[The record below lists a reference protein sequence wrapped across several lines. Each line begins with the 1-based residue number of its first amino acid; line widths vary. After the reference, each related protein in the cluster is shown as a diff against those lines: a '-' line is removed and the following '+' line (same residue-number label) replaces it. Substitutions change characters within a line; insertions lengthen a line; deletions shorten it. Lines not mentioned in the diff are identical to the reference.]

1 MKSFLYFFYLY
12 LVVYVPVISGSIRKF
27 NILLYLFIALIIIF
41 RHKKISYNIFREC
54 RPIWFSIVYLTFY
67 VVLNVLFNN
76 ADSIILTA
84 TFSMTIVP
92 FFSVLALSTLFILQ
106 KRKDFIKDFIK
117 VATMASVISV
127 ILYLIPQLGKSILFL
142 MSGDDA
148 DSVQRFY
155 DEGRGFGVA
164 GSLFFGYS
172 IIQAIAAFLCMKYN
186 NKIKGYFYTLLI
198 LISII
203 LNARIGLFVFIALL
217 LVNYLALSS
226 IKQTIKMIF
235 AISIVICI
243 VIWTGLYHEFQ
254 GSIDWTL
261 EGVYMVSDFLLGT
274 NYTNGYGHFS
284 GLAGSFLIW
293 PNNTMEWIFGRGIYL
308 LQGYKGFSSDV
319 GFILQL
325 NWGGLIYLFFL
336 LLPLLI
342 IVKNSIKTKNW
353 TFIIIVLT
361 VLIICDWK
369 GDLFTQ
375 SNFLFIII
383 TLFLLT
389 NRRNEINICNYR
401 SF

>member
-54 RPIWFSIVYLTFY
+54 KPIWFSIVYLTFY

-164 GSLFFGYS
+164 GSLFFGFS
-172 IIQAIAAFLCMKYN
+172 IIQAIAAFLCMK
-186 NKIKGYFYTLLI
+186 
-198 LISII
+198 
-203 LNARIGLFVFIALL
+203 
-217 LVNYLALSS
+217 
-226 IKQTIKMIF
+226 
-235 AISIVICI
+235 
-243 VIWTGLYHEFQ
+243 
-254 GSIDWTL
+254 
-261 EGVYMVSDFLLGT
+261 
-274 NYTNGYGHFS
+274 
-284 GLAGSFLIW
+284 
-293 PNNTMEWIFGRGIYL
+293 
-308 LQGYKGFSSDV
+308 
-319 GFILQL
+319 
-325 NWGGLIYLFFL
+325 
-336 LLPLLI
+336 
-342 IVKNSIKTKNW
+342 
-353 TFIIIVLT
+353 
-361 VLIICDWK
+361 
-369 GDLFTQ
+369 
-375 SNFLFIII
+375 
-383 TLFLLT
+383 
-389 NRRNEINICNYR
+389 
-401 SF
+401 